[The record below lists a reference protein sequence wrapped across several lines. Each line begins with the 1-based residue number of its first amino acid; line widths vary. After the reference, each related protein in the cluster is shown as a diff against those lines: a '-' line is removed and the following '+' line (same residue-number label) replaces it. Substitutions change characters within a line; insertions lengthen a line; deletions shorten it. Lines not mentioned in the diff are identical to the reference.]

1 MNLFTGSGVGPT
13 IFYVALSIFVGL
25 LLGKIKVA
33 KISLGITWVLF
44 VGIALS
50 ACGITLNA
58 EMLHVITHTTSF
70 KGNKLCMGFS
80 PFDKVPADFFSS
92 PLHMPPSFLTACP
105 TKLRLMCKDFRF
117 TES

>member
-1 MNLFTGSGVGPT
+1 MKYYSFLNHFPLDPPSASTP
-13 IFYVALSIFVGL
+13 AHDKRPWL
-25 LLGKIKVA
+25 LQD
-33 KISLGITWVLF
+33 
-44 VGIALS
+44 
-50 ACGITLNA
+50 
-58 EMLHVITHTTSF
+58 THTTSF